1 MVVVEVVHP
10 RGEVGVVH
18 HPITAVEALMEA
30 PRLTENHQKELAVLE
45 YLVKL

>member
-18 HPITAVEALMEA
+18 HPITAVEAL
-30 PRLTENHQKELAVLE
+30 RLTENHQKELEVLE